1 MKLALLI
8 ITLCL
13 CFINTQAQTIS
24 AKLNNPLPGLPE
36 MDVVI
41 LPFGLDYPFKIGVLR
56 KDGTLEINL
65 SNSELNEIPQE
76 QLELFLSNS
85 INENLSL
92 KCDHSKDLQQPE
104 SLKAQRGGYIGLW
117 YKNRWAGTIFTI
129 SDESL
134 MPWLE
139 DEAYMEPVL
148 GSFYEIIYVS
158 EPVEQNTTCTNTWH
172 LKDNKMEAA
181 HTYKFSLQ
189 KGFNFL
195 EFQIQEIY
203 KTNPNETS
211 SKPSKVLIKNVDDF
225 SKIKWIA
232 KYF

>member
-13 CFINTQAQTIS
+13 CFIKTQAQTIS
-24 AKLNNPLPGLPE
+24 AELKNPLPGLPE

-41 LPFGLDYPFKIGVLR
+41 LPFGLDYPFKIGVLH
-56 KDGTLEINL
+56 KDGTLEIDL
-65 SNSELNEIPQE
+65 SKSDLNEIPKE
-76 QLELFLSNS
+76 HLDLFLSNS

-92 KCDHSKDLQQPE
+92 KCDYSKDLQQPE
-104 SLKAQRGGYIGLW
+104 SLRAQRGGYIGLW

-134 MPWLE
+134 IPWLE

-172 LKDNKMEAA
+172 LKDKKIEAA
-181 HTYKFSLQ
+181 NTYKFSLQ

-211 SKPSKVLIKNVDDF
+211 SKPSKVLIKNVEDF
-225 SKIKWIA
+225 SKIKWVA

>member
-1 MKLALLI
+1 MKLAILVI
-8 ITLCL
+8 VSI
-13 CFINTQAQTIS
+13 FFMNAQAQTFS
-24 AKLNNPLPGLPE
+24 AKLDNPLPGLPE

-41 LPFGLDYPFKIGVLR
+41 LPFGADYPFKIGVLH
-56 KDGTLEINL
+56 KDGTLEIDL
-65 SNSELNEIPQE
+65 SNSDLNEIPQE

-92 KCDHSKDLQQPE
+92 KCDNSKDLQQPE

-117 YKNRWAGTIFTI
+117 YKNRWAGTIYAVSTQEI
-129 SDESL
+129 

-172 LKDNKMEAA
+172 LKDNKVEAA

-211 SKPSKVLIKNVDDF
+211 SKPSKVQITNVNDP